1 MVAIGSIKAWKPGR
15 GPVTTWTASS
25 ATLAHMAQ
33 AGRDPLPASFQQE
46 SHLLSAYRAKQLG
59 TEGPRLIMTAWDID
73 GWCDVA
79 AMTEAINTHVRRHDA
94 YHSAFDVTADSV
106 VRRTIDDPE
115 RIEFVPT
122 VMGFM
127 EADEVRAH
135 VATQT
140 PGTLEW
146 DCFTFGVI
154 QKEDHFTFYANIDH
168 LYTDGSSAVVI
179 YNDIDSTYKA
189 LVGKTANRLPKAG
202 DYRDFTSRQRMQVSA
217 MTADS
222 RPVKDWVDFAR
233 ETDGNMP
240 TFPLSLGSY
249 ESNAGGVVTI
259 ELLNG
264 AETQAFDTA
273 CRAAGARFSGGV
285 MACAALADHRLT
297 GEESFHVYT
306 PSDMRAVEAG
316 SVTAGWY
323 ASLFPV
329 SVDTAN
335 TDFAQAAREA
345 QKSFDANKHLSVIP
359 MRKALDLVSEE
370 ELGVTIA
377 SRPSMMVSLMDM
389 RKLTDADASNMG
401 IYIDNLNYGD
411 VNMWV
416 TRNADQTIVTVSF
429 PDNAQARR
437 SVHHYLGVLRAA
449 FTDAAK
455 LTTDWEDEIAGR
467 GYAHSAQL
475 AG

>member
-1 MVAIGSIKAWKPGR
+1 
-15 GPVTTWTASS
+15 
-25 ATLAHMAQ
+25 
-33 AGRDPLPASFQQE
+33 
-46 SHLLSAYRAKQLG
+46 
-59 TEGPRLIMTAWDID
+59 
-73 GWCDVA
+73 
-79 AMTEAINTHVRRHDA
+79 
-94 YHSAFDVTADSV
+94 
-106 VRRTIDDPE
+106 
-115 RIEFVPT
+115 
-122 VMGFM
+122 
-127 EADEVRAH
+127 
-135 VATQT
+135 
-140 PGTLEW
+140 
-146 DCFTFGVI
+146 
-154 QKEDHFTFYANIDH
+154 
-168 LYTDGSSAVVI
+168 
-179 YNDIDSTYKA
+179 
-189 LVGKTANRLPKAG
+189 
-202 DYRDFTSRQRMQVSA
+202 
-217 MTADS
+217 
-222 RPVKDWVDFAR
+222 
-233 ETDGNMP
+233 
-240 TFPLSLGSY
+240 
-249 ESNAGGVVTI
+249 
-259 ELLNG
+259 
-264 AETQAFDTA
+264 
-273 CRAAGARFSGGV
+273 